1 MSPATPKSSAKQKLG
16 TTRQNVWRHTGVA
29 ITAALL
35 SLFVENVTA
44 QTGSQ
49 TTSDVGALKKLAFEE
64 FFDLEITTVSGRPER
79 LVEDNGIGIEPVH
92 HKRVFQIFGQVH
104 PEKKYG
110 GTGIGLAVVRK
121 AAQRMSGEVEVESEA
136 NQGSRFWSLLN
147 EEKHDNDE
155 SRVTPGRG

>member
-64 FFDLEITTVSGRPER
+64 LFDFEITTVSGRPER

-92 HKRVFQIFGQVH
+92 HERVFQIFGQVH

-110 GTGIGLAVVRK
+110 GTGIGF
-121 AAQRMSGEVEVESEA
+121 G
-136 NQGSRFWSLLN
+136 GCP
-147 EEKHDNDE
+147 E
-155 SRVTPGRG
+155 SRAAHERRGGGRVGGKPRESFSERGET